1 MPAAKKYDM
10 ALEYYLKLEQ
20 TEDLKAKEYALAQ
33 TCYDEGFFAE
43 AVQLYEILG
52 QNQLSVSKLPMAR
65 YAYAMDLFE
74 NEYYSE
80 TAWQFSLPD
89 DFDSAMR
96 AKESTYLYGKQLMEH
111 GL

>member
-52 QNQLSVSKLPMAR
+52 QYQLCVSKLPMAQ

-80 TAWQFSLPD
+80 AAWQF
-89 DFDSAMR
+89 
-96 AKESTYLYGKQLMEH
+96 
-111 GL
+111 